1 MKSCFLFP
9 VGQLVQFVSP
19 YEKGNVAGQS
29 GHSVTFTWKFSG
41 GRVDGISWGL
51 KKDSVYQIDKAKG
64 LLVSLGTNGGNQV
77 PSGSVPEPYK
87 GRVNGNRTGDS
98 SGQASF
104 TLSNITKDDERFY
117 GCELD
122 PSNVNQ
128 GPITDYVKLVLVG
141 EYILH

>member
-1 MKSCFLFP
+1 MVK
-9 VGQLVQFVSP
+9 FVSP
-19 YEKGNVAGQS
+19 YDKNNVPGQS

-41 GRVDGISWGL
+41 GDVDVISWGL
-51 KKDSVYQIDKAKG
+51 KKGGVYQIDKTNG

-77 PSGSVPEPYK
+77 PSHLVPEAYK

-117 GCELD
+117 VCELN
-122 PSNVNQ
+122 PSSTGQ